1 MRLKVI
7 LPIFLITVATLVL
20 IQLTRPGP
28 GNDTTLQDSGE
39 NTAIPTSDDI
49 IEANSRAHVS
59 NANEPLQSKQPGVSP
74 EEESHEQYI
83 CRRTA
88 ELMEL
93 AMSDDPAS
101 LKSILLDL
109 NNSEAEIR
117 DAAVIAAVQF
127 KSADAIPALQ
137 DAYSRTDE
145 PEEKVSIHKAIE
157 FLEPTPN
164 PESVTATK

>member
-1 MRLKVI
+1 MRPKVI

-28 GNDTTLQDSGE
+28 GNDTTLQDSAE
-39 NTAIPTSDDI
+39 NTAIPTSNDI
-49 IEANSRAHVS
+49 IEANSRAQGS

-88 ELMEL
+88 ELMDL

-157 FLEPTPN
+157 FLESTAN
-164 PESVTATK
+164 PDSATATK